1 MKSTQQVLDHHLQ
14 AFGEGLDSILSDYD
28 ENSCIISQQ
37 GIYRGIA
44 PITAF
49 FTAFVSGLPLG
60 FMDSFKITKMEIDGD
75 VAYLTWEANPW
86 FPFGTDTF
94 VIKDGK
100 INYQTFAAY
109 TPG

>member
-1 MKSTQQVLDHHLQ
+1 
-14 AFGEGLDSILSDYD
+14 
-28 ENSCIISQQ
+28 
-37 GIYRGIA
+37 
-44 PITAF
+44 
-49 FTAFVSGLPLG
+49 
-60 FMDSFKITKMEIDGD
+60 MDSFKITKMEIDGD